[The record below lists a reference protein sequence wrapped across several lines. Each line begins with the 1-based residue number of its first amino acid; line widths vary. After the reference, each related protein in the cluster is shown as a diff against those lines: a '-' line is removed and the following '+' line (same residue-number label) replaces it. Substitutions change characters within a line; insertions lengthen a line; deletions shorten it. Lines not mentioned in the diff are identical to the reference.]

1 LQKTIG
7 FALVERLFAQFLVG
21 VLAFERRVAER
32 PEERMVGNQA
42 VQCKP
47 DMMTEAGPLVV
58 LRGRDQLR
66 AHGRHFDD
74 ARGEQKVTFALDDR
88 GTIAPFPKR
97 AASRVTAIEVRD
109 VTTSDCLHRFGQ
121 AGLVAWRDKQ
131 MHRLR
136 HQRIGMDGEVMIT

>member
-1 LQKTIG
+1 MRRPFAIGIAAQYPAFECRLQKTIG

-58 LRGRDQLR
+58 QL
-66 AHGRHFDD
+66 
-74 ARGEQKVTFALDDR
+74 
-88 GTIAPFPKR
+88 P
-97 AASRVTAIEVRD
+97 
-109 VTTSDCLHRFGQ
+109 
-121 AGLVAWRDKQ
+121 
-131 MHRLR
+131 
-136 HQRIGMDGEVMIT
+136 